1 VVVALGGNALLRRG
15 EPMTATAQHANVQVA
30 AKALADLARDHQ
42 IVVAHGN
49 GPQVGLLALQ
59 GAAYDPATPWPLDV
73 LGAETDG
80 MIGYLIEQE
89 LMNALPDG
97 SHCATLL
104 SRVEVDPMDPA
115 FKAPSKPIGPVYSE
129 AEAARAKADHGWTMV
144 AEASGGHR
152 RVVPSPLPQRVLGLE
167 AIKALLNADHCV
179 VCAGGGGIPVIR
191 NADGEM
197 KGVEAVIDKDRTS
210 ALLALALDAD
220 ALLLLTDVEA
230 VFLDYGGREQRAIT
244 ATTPEALEVL
254 NLPPGSMGPK
264 VEAAAAFTK
273 ASGKIAGIGRLTD
286 ARGILEGQ
294 AGTRVLPNA
303 TDLKSHRDHPNNS
316 SRSTEAPKWAEE

>member
-1 VVVALGGNALLRRG
+1 
-15 EPMTATAQHANVQVA
+15 MTATAQHANVQVA

-179 VCAGGGGIPVIR
+179 ICAGGGGIPVIR

-210 ALLALALDAD
+210 ALLALALEAD

-230 VFLDYGGREQRAIT
+230 VFLDYGGPEQRAIT

-254 NLPPGSMGPK
+254 KLPPGSMGPK

-294 AGTRVLPNA
+294 AGTRVLPKA
-303 TDLKSHRDHPNNS
+303 TDLKSHQDHPNDS